1 MLSRL
6 AGGAATFA
14 ESARTATAPT
24 TVTMPPEANGMIGGV
39 ATHRMMVIR
48 GQTLAGARVHLKIGN
63 ASRVTRAGALGNYQF
78 RVAMPPGSYDL
89 EVRAVNR
96 AGIASS
102 ASMTTTQGDAVIAWI
117 NTMIDVI
124 RADPSNVGLASR
136 TMAMVSAAVYD
147 AVNDIERTH
156 AVFKVDVRAP
166 HWASP
171 QAAASAAAYTV
182 LSAPLS

>member
-1 MLSRL
+1 M
-6 AGGAATFA
+6 
-14 ESARTATAPT
+14 
-24 TVTMPPEANGMIGGV
+24 
-39 ATHRMMVIR
+39 
-48 GQTLAGARVHLKIGN
+48 
-63 ASRVTRAGALGNYQF
+63 
-78 RVAMPPGSYDL
+78 
-89 EVRAVNR
+89 NR

-117 NTMIDVI
+117 KTMIDVI

-171 QAAASAAAYTV
+171 GGGVGSGIHGPLTV
-182 LSAPLS
+182 